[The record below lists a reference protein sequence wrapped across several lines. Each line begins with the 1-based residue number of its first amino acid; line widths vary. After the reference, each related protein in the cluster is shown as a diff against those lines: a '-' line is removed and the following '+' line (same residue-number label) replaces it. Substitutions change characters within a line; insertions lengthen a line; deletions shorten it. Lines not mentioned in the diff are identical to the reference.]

1 MSEGRPTSSVS
12 ALSAPNNS
20 ECQDFA
26 SQILKRLQTLR
37 EQAYFPDVRL
47 VTGDSHVF
55 PAHKIILAANSDY
68 FYEAFLHHATVAV
81 KTEEKPAGSSTPAE
95 NKKSTADMITL
106 YLHPFDRNLM
116 RKFLDFIYTGELNA
130 NEDETRRLF
139 GVSKT
144 YKLFLLE
151 DRLMVSLK
159 KLLLAS
165 GALGATMPTVAQNP
179 YMLWAQPLTQ
189 QYLSVLRGD
198 VIQFA
203 PSLGLGIPG
212 LQPISPQQAGLHPT
226 PQATPPALAAT
237 SGVIPLPPRK
247 RRYIDPAL
255 AGSEGGGGVAG
266 GVPGGGGV
274 QRGPPPLIPTGGRA
288 AGLDE
293 KKAGQTTINAK
304 EVGGCRNRQYILKVG
319 EEYQCRLCKKTYQRY
334 NSTSYHVTIYHRNPP
349 IRYVFSIYSV
359 VFN

>member
-12 ALSAPNNS
+12 AVSAPNTLES
-20 ECQDFA
+20 QDFA
-26 SQILKRLQTLR
+26 VQILKRLQTLR

-68 FYEAFLHHATVAV
+68 FYEAFLHHATTTV
-81 KTEEKPAGSSTPAE
+81 KSDEKAGSSAVAE
-95 NKKSTADMITL
+95 SKKPCADMITL

-144 YKLFLLE
+144 YKLCLLE
-151 DRLMVSLK
+151 DRLMASLK
-159 KLLLAS
+159 KLLMAS
-165 GALGATMPTVAQNP
+165 GALAASMQTVTPNP

-203 PSLGLGIPG
+203 PSLGQLGVPG
-212 LQPISPQQAGLHPT
+212 LQPISPQQAGLHPA
-226 PQATPPALAAT
+226 PQATPPALAAN

-247 RRYIDPAL
+247 RRYIDPTMVGL
-255 AGSEGGGGVAG
+255 DGGGGG
-266 GVPGGGGV
+266 GP
-274 QRGPPPLIPTGGRA
+274 RGPPPLIPAGGRGG
-288 AGLDE
+288 AGSDD
-293 KKAGQTTINAK
+293 KKAGQ
-304 EVGGCRNRQYILKVG
+304 V
-319 EEYQCRLCKKTYQRY
+319 CK
-334 NSTSYHVTIYHRNPP
+334 
-349 IRYVFSIYSV
+349 
-359 VFN
+359 

>member
-1 MSEGRPTSSVS
+1 MSDGRPTSSVS
-12 ALSAPNNS
+12 TLSAPAMT
-20 ECQDFA
+20 EAQDFA

-68 FYEAFLHHATVAV
+68 FYEAFLHHATLTPKSEGA
-81 KTEEKPAGSSTPAE
+81 TSSATAE
-95 NKKSTADMITL
+95 SKRSAPDMITL

-116 RKFLDFIYTGELNA
+116 RKFLDFIYTGELNT

-151 DRLMVSLK
+151 DRLMASLK
-159 KLLLAS
+159 KLLVAS
-165 GALGATMPTVAQNP
+165 GALGATLPAVPPNP

-203 PSLGLGIPG
+203 PGLGQFGVPG
-212 LQPISPQQAGLHPT
+212 LSHIPPQQAGLHPP
-226 PQATPPALAAT
+226 PQATPPALVAT
-237 SGVIPLPPRK
+237 AGVISLPPRK
-247 RRYIDPAL
+247 RRYIDPAQL
-255 AGSEGGGGVAG
+255 GVGGGGG
-266 GVPGGGGV
+266 GP
-274 QRGPPPLIPTGGRA
+274 RGPPPLIPTGGQGV
-288 AGLDE
+288 AGEDE
-293 KKAGQTTINAK
+293 KKAGQ
-304 EVGGCRNRQYILKVG
+304 VRV
-319 EEYQCRLCKKTYQRY
+319 
-334 NSTSYHVTIYHRNPP
+334 
-349 IRYVFSIYSV
+349 
-359 VFN
+359 